1 MSAFNIENYIH
12 SLPDDIETIDVSF
25 KSLTYL
31 PSLKRFHKLTKLCC
45 NNNQLTRLPELN
57 NELQILHCHYNK
69 LTILPELNYCLKI
82 LLCFNNQLTSL
93 PKLNNELQTLYC
105 SNNQLTSLPKLN
117 HKLCE
122 LQCCYNKLTRLPK
135 LNYSLQ
141 YLDCNHN
148 KLICLPELNNNL
160 QYLYC
165 NNNLFTKIISIQ
177 PGMLTQDEKNKI
189 NNVFQCLHRFKL
201 LFWSLKY
208 KAQFRHW
215 LWVRVRL
222 PKIEMLYHP
231 SKLNELLNASDMSEE
246 ELDSVLVN
254 W

>member
-45 NNNQLTRLPELN
+45 NNNRLTRLPELN

-122 LQCCYNKLTRLPK
+122 LQCCYNELTRLPK

-160 QYLYC
+160 QLFYSH
-165 NNNLFTKIISIQ
+165 NNPLPPFISINIGQ
-177 PGMLTQDEKNKI
+177 LNQDEKDRI
-189 NNVFQCLHRFKL
+189 NNHFERLYRFKL

-208 KAQFRHW
+208 KQTFRDL
-215 LWVRVRL
+215 LWIKVRL
-222 PKIEMLYHP
+222 PKIEKMYHP
-231 SKLNELLNASDMSEE
+231 SKLNELLYSSDMNEE
-246 ELDSVLVN
+246 ELDNVISN